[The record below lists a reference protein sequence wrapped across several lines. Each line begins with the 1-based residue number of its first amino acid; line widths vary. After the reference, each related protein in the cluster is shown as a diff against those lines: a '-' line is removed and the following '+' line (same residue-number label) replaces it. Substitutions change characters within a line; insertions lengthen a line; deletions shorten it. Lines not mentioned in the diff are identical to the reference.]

1 MKKKS
6 KKGKRNQDTLQIF
19 YTISQSFLSFF
30 YFAYSLYVVF
40 DFSENTRKQKKLNF
54 ANLIFHYLG
63 PEKTNNSTQLTQTQ

>member
-40 DFSENTRKQKKLNF
+40 DFSENTRKQKK
-54 ANLIFHYLG
+54 
-63 PEKTNNSTQLTQTQ
+63 